1 MFNRLNL
8 VERNFLCT
16 FAVDMNENQYKNM
29 KKYRLVLVF
38 LMAMVQNVGAQEQS
52 VSKPGTPIR
61 TLSSASDFARLYVGA
76 VEPQYPKS
84 LWHDMPY
91 YKGNTNMY
99 KGRISYHGVVYD
111 NVQLRYDQLKQCVVV
126 LPPGEKVI
134 CLPEQEYIDWF
145 EMDGHLYVHDP
156 EDSSR
161 YASLLCDGTSNG
173 FRLYHSEWMVYGRE
187 RTFQGDKYLKTL
199 NAEEV
204 YTLIT
209 PDSGMYHVKRASD
222 VAKIIPDQKK
232 QIKQFAKKNHL
243 SFSKSERERSLVRVI
258 NSLTGLPLT
267 PSRRGGTNLVSGELD
282 TPTTS
287 VISEASPTGGGLE
300 EASSFIPHPSSLPL
314 EGGLIAGIPVLDN
327 DSIRSAVGSSRTTVY
342 IVPGVEKATASIA
355 DDHELAEIVVVGGR
369 QSAVKNMMMG
379 AEKFKPQILKN
390 IPSAFGE
397 SDIMKIVLTLPGVT
411 TVGEA
416 SSGYNV
422 RGGATDQNLILFNG
436 GTVYNPSH
444 LFGLFTSFN
453 SDAVED
459 VELFKSSI
467 PVEYGG
473 RISSVLKV
481 VSKEANMQ
489 KFTGSAS
496 IGALTSKANLEI
508 PIVKDHVSLLLNGR
522 TTYSDWIMKRLPEK
536 SGYKNG
542 TANFNDFGGVL
553 TWKLNNMHR
562 LKIYGYW
569 SNDRFSFSTKD
580 NYGYQNRN
588 FSAEWRSILNDRLT
602 ATVSAGLDHYDYFNE
617 DRNTPT
623 MAARL
628 SFGIDQ
634 LWGKLHIRQRLSE
647 KNALSYGLSLQ
658 HYDVQAG
665 KYEPVGSQSFI
676 TTDQLQS
683 EKALESAAYIDYER
697 SLTEKLS
704 VSAGLRYSMFNALGP
719 RDVNHYLE
727 GELPSEETLLET
739 RSETGIIKT
748 YHAPELRLSARY
760 ALQENLS
767 LKAGF
772 NTMHQ
777 YIHKVSNTA
786 IMSPTDIWK
795 LSDLNIKPQ
804 NGWQLA
810 AGVYHETLGKK
821 YEFSAEVYYKHIGDY
836 LNYRSSAVLLMNH
849 HLETDVISTK
859 GRAYGLELQA
869 KKPLGKM
876 NGWVSYT
883 FSRSLVRQDDK
894 RVAMPLNDGDWY
906 PSEYDRPHEVKAVL
920 NYKFTERY
928 SLSSNFNYATG
939 RPTTLPAG
947 QYYDSYNQKYMPYY
961 TDRNTYRIPDY
972 MRLDLAFNIEPT
984 HKLTSFFHT
993 SFSMGV
999 YNALARRNAYSIYYV
1014 TEGGRVKGYQL
1025 SVFGSAIPFV
1035 SLNIRFN

>member
-1 MFNRLNL
+1 M
-8 VERNFLCT
+8 
-16 FAVDMNENQYKNM
+16 AV
-29 KKYRLVLVF
+29 
-38 LMAMVQNVGAQEQS
+38 VQNIKAQD
-52 VSKPGTPIR
+52 VS
-61 TLSSASDFARLYVGA
+61 SSASDFARLYVGE
-76 VEPQYPKS
+76 VEPQYQTE
-84 LWHDMPY
+84 LWYDNPY
-91 YKGNTNMY
+91 YKENTNVY
-99 KGRISYHGVVYD
+99 QGRISYHGVVYD
-111 NVQLRYDQLKQCVVV
+111 HVLCRFDQLKQRVVV
-126 LPPGEKVI
+126 LSPRGLVFCVPD
-134 CLPEQEYIDWF
+134 QEYIDWF
-145 EMDGHLYVHDP
+145 EMDGRRYVHDP

-161 YASLLCDGTSNG
+161 YASLLSCVPAAASDQSPDGEENTNAI
-173 FRLYHSEWMVYGRE
+173 RLYYSEWKILNGYKIVVRE
-187 RTFQGDKYLKTL
+187 NRAVMTLRKEKYYSLM
-199 NAEEV
+199 
-204 YTLIT
+204 T
-209 PDSGMYHVKRASD
+209 PDGKMHRVKRASD
-222 VAKIIPDQKK
+222 IAKLFPEQKK
-232 QIKQFAKKNHL
+232 QIRRFVRQNHL
-243 SFSKSERERSLVRVI
+243 SFSESEREKSLMRVVETLPQETQETHPRPLPVREGSKISQDILANNEQTVEV
-258 NSLTGLPLT
+258 TTPLPH
-267 PSRRGGTNLVSGELD
+267 RE
-282 TPTTS
+282 
-287 VISEASPTGGGLE
+287 GLE
-300 EASSFIPHPSSLPL
+300 EGLPDH
-314 EGGLIAGIPVLDN
+314 ITGIPVLDN
-327 DSIRSAVGSSRTTVY
+327 DSVAAAVASARTKVY
-342 IVPGVEKATASIA
+342 VVPGVKKAKASVA
-355 DDHELAEIVVVGGR
+355 DDQELAEIVVVGGR

-481 VSKEANMQ
+481 NSKEANMQ
-489 KFTGSAS
+489 KLTGSAS

-522 TTYSDWIMKRLPEK
+522 TTYSDWILKHLPEK

-542 TANFNDFGGVL
+542 TANFFDLGGVL
-553 TWKLNNMHR
+553 TWKLNSMHR

-569 SNDRFSFSTKD
+569 SKDKFSFISED

-588 FSAEWRSILNDRLT
+588 ISAEWRSILSEKVT
-602 ATVSAGLDHYDYFNE
+602 AMLSAGLDHYDYFNE
-617 DRNTPT
+617 DRIIPYE
-623 MAARL
+623 AARL

-647 KNALSYGLSLQ
+647 KQVLSYGLSVQ
-658 HYDVQAG
+658 HYNVQAG
-665 KYEPVGSQSFI
+665 KYEPLGEMSRI
-676 TTDQLQS
+676 NTNQLQR
-683 EKALESAAYIDYER
+683 EKALESAVYMDYER

-719 RDVNHYLE
+719 RDVNIYS
-727 GELPSEETLLET
+727 GSELPSERTLLET
-739 RSETGIIKT
+739 RHETGIIKT

-777 YIHKVSNTA
+777 YIHKVSNTS

-804 NGWQLA
+804 NGWQAA
-810 AGVYHETLGKK
+810 AGIYHETAGKE
-821 YEFSAEVYYKHIGDY
+821 YEFSAEVYYKHISDY
-836 LNYRSSAVLLMNH
+836 LNYRSSAVLLMNP

-859 GRAYGLELQA
+859 GQAYGIELQV
-869 KKPLGKM
+869 KKPIGKL
-876 NGWVSYT
+876 NGWVNYT
-883 FSRSLVRQDDK
+883 FSRSLLRQDDK
-894 RVAMPLNDGDWY
+894 GVAMPLNNGDWY

-939 RPTTLPAG
+939 RPTTLPVAI
-947 QYYDSYNQKYMPYY
+947 YYNAHNEKYIPYY

-984 HKLTSFFHT
+984 HKLTSFLHT
-993 SFSMGV
+993 SFSVGV
-999 YNALARRNAYSIYYV
+999 YNALARKNAYNVYYV
-1014 TEGGRVKGYQL
+1014 TEGEEIKGYKL
-1025 SVFGSAIPFV
+1025 SVFGTAIPYV